1 MASTETLITF
11 GIYLVAMLGIGIA
24 GYFSTKNLDDY
35 ILGGRSL
42 GGFVTALS
50 AGASDMSGWLL
61 MGLPGAIFAFGLSK
75 SWIAIGLLIGAY
87 LNWRLVAARLR
98 IYTEYC
104 NDSLTLPEYLNAR
117 FEDKANLIKI
127 ITAVVIIIF
136 FTLYCASGVVAGAKL
151 FQSTFG
157 WSYQTCLFL
166 GTAATIAYVL
176 IGGFLAIS
184 WTDTIQAS
192 MMFTALIITPA
203 MVIFSSGGLHSSIEH
218 VRALNEAYVSLTS
231 NVKPLTI
238 IALLG
243 WGLGY
248 FGQPHILVRFM
259 AIGSVKDMATARR
272 IGMTWMFLCLAGA
285 IAVGFFGIAFY
296 SGHQDL
302 LPAVAAEPE
311 TIFIQVTSYLF
322 NPWIYGTL
330 LAAILGAIMS
340 SLSCQLLVTSSALTE
355 DIYKTFLRKNA
366 SQKELVFMGR
376 ATVLLVA
383 LIAIALAWNPDS
395 SILDMVSYAWAGFGS
410 AFGPLI
416 IISLFWS
423 RVNKSGALAG
433 MIVGTV
439 AVLLGKQLHWFDLLV
454 PGFILSSLAIII
466 VSLLTAKPSQSM
478 LDTFAKVEDKMK
490 QN

>member
-11 GIYLVAMLGIGIA
+11 GIYLCLMLGIGVV
-24 GYFSTKNLDDY
+24 GYLSTKNLDDY

-50 AGASDMSGWLL
+50 AVASDMSCWLL
-61 MGLPGAIFAFGLSK
+61 MGLPGSIFTFGLSK

-87 LNWRLVAARLR
+87 FNWRIVASRLR

-104 NDSLTLPEYLNAR
+104 NDSLTLPEYLNTR
-117 FEDKANLIKI
+117 FEDNNNIIKI

-136 FTLYCASGVVAGAKL
+136 FTLYCASGVVAGGKL
-151 FQSTFG
+151 FQSIFG
-157 WSYQTCLFL
+157 WDYQICLL
-166 GTAATIAYVL
+166 IGATATIAYVL
-176 IGGFLAIS
+176 LGGFLAIS

-192 MMFTALIITPA
+192 LMFTTLVVTPA
-203 MVIFSSGGLHSSIEH
+203 MVIFSSGGVSSSVDHI
-218 VRALNEAYVSLTS
+218 RMLNESYVSMTS
-231 NVKPLTI
+231 HADILSI
-238 IALLG
+238 IGLLG

-259 AIGSVKDMATARR
+259 AIGTVKDMKQARI

-296 SGHQDL
+296 AIHQDL
-302 LPAVAAEPE
+302 LPTVQSEPE
-311 TIFIQVTSYLF
+311 TVFIHLTGYLF

-340 SLSCQLLVTSSALTE
+340 TLSCQLLVTSSALTE
-355 DIYKTFLRKNA
+355 DIYKTFLHKKA
-366 SQKELVFMGR
+366 SQKELVFIGR
-376 ATVLLVA
+376 LTVLLVA
-383 LIAIALAWNPDS
+383 IVSIILAWNPNS
-395 SILDMVSYAWAGFGS
+395 SILDMVSYAWSGFGS

-433 MIVGTV
+433 MIVGTA
-439 AVLLGKQLHWFDLLV
+439 AVLIGKQLHWFDLLV
-454 PGFILSSLAIII
+454 PGFILSTIAIIV
-466 VSLLTAKPSQSM
+466 VSLLTKKPSQLM
-478 LDTFAKVEDKMK
+478 LETFDKVEQEMK
-490 QN
+490 KY